1 MSEITRKTKTIG
13 PIITNEG
20 KLKSS
25 DRDMAKAFNDFLC
38 DLMKPS
44 SKVETGKPPMNPR
57 KSNYILTESQAV
69 N

>member
-1 MSEITRKTKTIG
+1 MRKITQKTKTIG
-13 PIITNEG
+13 PIITSEG

-25 DRDMAKAFNDFLC
+25 DADMAKAFNDFLC